1 MGFHPISET
10 QFGKKLGNLGR
21 KVLA

>member
-1 MGFHPISET
+1 MGFHPISAT
-10 QFGKKLGNLGR
+10 KFGKKLGNLGR

>member
-1 MGFHPISET
+1 MGFHSISET

-21 KVLA
+21 KVMA